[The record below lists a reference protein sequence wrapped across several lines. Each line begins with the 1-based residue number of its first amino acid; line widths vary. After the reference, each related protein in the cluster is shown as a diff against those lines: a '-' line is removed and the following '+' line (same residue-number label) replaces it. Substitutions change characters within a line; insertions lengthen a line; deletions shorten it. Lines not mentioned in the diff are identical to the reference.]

1 MKLTL
6 ETIGGKEV
14 YAMQC
19 SFVERETPR
28 AAGFNWSPTRKLWYT
43 DHFKTAARFIHL
55 ADEPTRTKLQAIL
68 AEQKNAIEGSKA
80 TNSSLQIPVPANCE
94 YLPYQKG
101 GIQYASKRPFTL
113 IADEPGL
120 GKTVQALGVANLN
133 NHRSILIICPASLK
147 SNWEREAIK
156 WLTDKSLTVGAAN
169 GSYPTADVIIINYD
183 ILKKYRT
190 ELRAKTWDLLICDE
204 SHYLKNFKAQRT
216 AEVVGGGKDK
226 IAPITAKQ
234 TLFLTGTP
242 ILNRPEELWT
252 TVRFAGL
259 FTNWFRYVTTYCEGK
274 QTGWGW
280 DTSGASNLPQLND
293 ILREKI
299 MVRRLKQ
306 DVLTDL
312 PAKRR
317 RTIFLEKS
325 KSVTKILEKAE
336 AEAAK
341 FGFTIGADV
350 DCDYEPLFD
359 KMALIRKQISLEKV
373 PFACSY
379 IQEVLDSGVEA
390 LIVFTHHREA
400 LDQIQAYLEKNSISI
415 ARIDGGVKPE
425 LRQAQVDLF
434 QSGKARVFLGTIKAA
449 GVGLTLTAASHT
461 VFVEQSW
468 TPADLKQAED
478 RIHRIGQKNAV
489 QIDYLVY
496 RDSIDEYI
504 LQTVIAK
511 AEVESAAL
519 DGDGEMVELP
529 SKEEIEK
536 LAKETAD
543 NRQQLLE
550 TKKGLELKK
559 NYWNAFLQGART
571 KAVVS
576 INNSLSEIVRLE
588 DGWMVDGMYTSRL
601 PEFDRLWHQ
610 GRCSCCGRTLT
621 DSDSIARGIGPVCAG
636 LA

>member
-1 MKLTL
+1 MKLTVQ
-6 ETIGGKEV
+6 TIGGKEV
-14 YAMQC
+14 YALHC
-19 SFVERETPR
+19 AYEERETPR
-28 AAGFNWSPTRKLWYT
+28 ASGFRWSPSSKLWYT
-43 DHFKTAARFIHL
+43 DHLNTALRYIHL
-55 ADEPTRTKLQAIL
+55 ADETAKAKL
-68 AEQKNAIEGSKA
+68 EGVVKAKEEALQQSKA
-80 TNSSLQIPVPANCE
+80 TDSVLDIPVPAGCE

-101 GIQYASKRPFTL
+101 GIEYASKRPYTL

-133 NHRSILIICPASLK
+133 GHRSILIVCPASLK
-147 SNWEREAIK
+147 GNWEREATK
-156 WLTDKSLTVGAAN
+156 WLADKSLTISVVN
-169 GSYPTADVIIINYD
+169 GSFTTADVVIINYD
-183 ILKKYRT
+183 ILKKYRV
-190 ELRAKTWDLLICDE
+190 ELRQISWDLLICDE

-216 AEVVGGGKDK
+216 AEVVGGGKEK

-252 TVRFAGL
+252 TVKFFQT
-259 FTNWFRYVTTYCEGK
+259 FTNWYNFVTTYCDGK

-293 ILREKI
+293 ILRQKI

-317 RTIFLEKS
+317 RTIFLEKT
-325 KSVTKILEKAE
+325 KSVTKILEQAE
-336 AEAAK
+336 AEATK
-341 FGFTIGADV
+341 FGFTIGANVETDF
-350 DCDYEPLFD
+350 EPLFD
-359 KMALIRKQISLEKV
+359 KMALLRKQISLEKV

-379 IQEVLDSGVEA
+379 IQEVLDGGEQP

-400 LDQIQAYLEKNSISI
+400 LDMIQAHLEKNNISI

-461 VFVEQSW
+461 IFVEQSW

-511 AEVESAAL
+511 ADVESAAL
-519 DGDGEMVELP
+519 DGDGEMIELP
-529 SKEEIEK
+529 SREEIER
-536 LAKETAD
+536 LAQQNAET
-543 NRQQLLE
+543 RQQLLDS
-550 TKKGLELKK
+550 KKGLELKK
-559 NYWNAFLQGART
+559 NYWDAFLRGSRV
-571 KAVVS
+571 KAVVLR
-576 INNSLSEIVRLE
+576 NGSLAEIIKVE
-588 DGWMVDGMYTSRL
+588 GGWMIDGMYTQSV
-601 PEFDRLWHQ
+601 PQFDQLWHQ